1 MMILSSSRLI
11 HASSGGIRFVH
22 PTAEMTKQVKQ
33 QLKVATWTKTITL
46 KFIHRN
52 AQIVDISYTREL
64 YLGLNVF

>member
-1 MMILSSSRLI
+1 M
-11 HASSGGIRFVH
+11 H